1 MWNTVL
7 FDLDGTLTD
16 SGEGI
21 MNCVAYA
28 LKKEFSIETEHPEEL
43 RVFVGPPLKEM
54 FMEYAH
60 LNGAEADR
68 AVAAYR
74 ERYTAKGIFENR
86 LYDGIAP
93 MLSALRQQH
102 FTLALAS
109 SKPEH
114 FCREILRY
122 FGIEGYFTE
131 VVGSEMNGGRTKKA
145 DVIEEALRR
154 LGMSEHRDEVVIV
167 GDRSYDID
175 GAGQAGIASI
185 GVTYGY
191 GSRAE
196 LEKAWPDCIVDT
208 PQEIV
213 NVLIGQARAETPSG
227 GERTAGGTRA
237 AGEAEVSEASVPGD
251 SGDWCCFTDPVT
263 GRRKDARRTGVT
275 LTGDGS
281 VLFRIWR
288 VIYPLLLD
296 ECVSYLIA
304 MAAAAVIA
312 VSRHGIGYQEAY
324 LANGLWI
331 TGLADAVLIP
341 VFFLLLRGDE
351 RRRRARGEN
360 FRIPIRRSFP
370 LPRLLEVAVYSIC
383 VSETI
388 GFFTSMIRVDDDSY
402 RTIEQIFGSSG
413 LAAQVLVL
421 VIIGPV
427 MEELLFRGLIYR
439 RIRDCLGV
447 GWAAVLS
454 GICFGIAHGNLTQG
468 VYAALFGMVLA
479 LIYEHFGTLR
489 SSVTAH
495 IANNAFS
502 VFGPMFLPNMDPAA
516 SGLMLFAFMVLTAVI
531 SIHLFGENGRP
542 NVV

>member
-237 AGEAEVSEASVPGD
+237 AGEAEGSEASVPGD

-263 GRRKDARRTGVT
+263 GRRKDARRTGVIRKKH
-275 LTGDGS
+275 
-281 VLFRIWR
+281 RIEYR
-288 VIYPLLLD
+288 
-296 ECVSYLIA
+296 
-304 MAAAAVIA
+304 AAEASAIQIQAAET
-312 VSRHGIGYQEAY
+312 REASS
-324 LANGLWI
+324 
-331 TGLADAVLIP
+331 
-341 VFFLLLRGDE
+341 FLLL
-351 RRRRARGEN
+351 
-360 FRIPIRRSFP
+360 PIRRAISVPPPAPYIFVMTTF
-370 LPRLLEVAVYSIC
+370 RKTAGSTREQAATIYGLLV
-383 VSETI
+383 
-388 GFFTSMIRVDDDSY
+388 
-402 RTIEQIFGSSG
+402 
-413 LAAQVLVL
+413 
-421 VIIGPV
+421 
-427 MEELLFRGLIYR
+427 
-439 RIRDCLGV
+439 
-447 GWAAVLS
+447 
-454 GICFGIAHGNLTQG
+454 
-468 VYAALFGMVLA
+468 
-479 LIYEHFGTLR
+479 
-489 SSVTAH
+489 
-495 IANNAFS
+495 
-502 VFGPMFLPNMDPAA
+502 
-516 SGLMLFAFMVLTAVI
+516 
-531 SIHLFGENGRP
+531 
-542 NVV
+542 

>member
-237 AGEAEVSEASVPGD
+237 AGEAEGSEASVPGD

-388 GFFTSMIRVDDDSY
+388 GFFT
-402 RTIEQIFGSSG
+402 
-413 LAAQVLVL
+413 
-421 VIIGPV
+421 
-427 MEELLFRGLIYR
+427 R